1 MFNGIIFN
9 QGVIKKITKR
19 DKGINIFINSILK
32 LTKKDIGVSVACDGV
47 CLTLISIKNRLME
60 FYLSDETIQRSK
72 FKFLKIK
79 DNINLELPLKYG
91 QKISGHICQGHVDT
105 VGKISTIKKIDK
117 SYLFDFEIIKK
128 ERKNLIE
135 KASICINGISL
146 TISKVTQKGFQVWV
160 IPHTFKLTNLSSL
173 KKSSLVNIEIDILS
187 KYVRNYFNEKNN
199 YASIE
204 SIINIAKKGGMFIL
218 VDDEKREN
226 EGDLIISTSDSSAK
240 NINFMAKYGRGLI
253 CLALD
258 SIQAK
263 RLNLS
268 LMSPI
273 NQSRNK
279 TAFTISIEA
288 KKGITTGIS
297 AKDRAKTIKIASK
310 KNVNKKDIV
319 SPGHIF
325 PIIAK
330 DGGVLVRAGHTE
342 ASVDIS
348 KLAKKNNSAV
358 ICEIMN
364 EDGTMA
370 KGQDL
375 FNFAKKHNLKIGKI
389 EDLIAYR
396 LKKEKLIKLK
406 KQSDIEVKNQKY
418 KIRIYE
424 NLLDGSE
431 HFALVKGNIKKGI
444 VPRVRVISSNVVQ
457 NYLIN
462 QQLPNSFDKTLNYFK
477 KFNNCVL
484 VFIKDTNLKSVTQ
497 TLKDYKNKDFYK
509 KGNDKLIRNYGIG
522 AQIIKDLKIK
532 NMILITK
539 SLKKVIGLEGYD
551 IKINKQE
558 II

>member
-1 MFNGIIFN
+1 M
-9 QGVIKKITKR
+9 K
-19 DKGINIFINSILK
+19 
-32 LTKKDIGVSVACDGV
+32 
-47 CLTLISIKNRLME
+47 
-60 FYLSDETIQRSK
+60 
-72 FKFLKIK
+72 
-79 DNINLELPLKYG
+79 
-91 QKISGHICQGHVDT
+91 
-105 VGKISTIKKIDK
+105 
-117 SYLFDFEIIKK
+117 
-128 ERKNLIE
+128 
-135 KASICINGISL
+135 
-146 TISKVTQKGFQVWV
+146 
-160 IPHTFKLTNLSSL
+160 
-173 KKSSLVNIEIDILS
+173 
-187 KYVRNYFNEKNN
+187 KNN
-199 YASIE
+199 FSSIE
-204 SIINIAKKGGMFIL
+204 SIINVAKKGGMFIL

-226 EGDLIISTSDSSAK
+226 EGDLIISSSNSNAK

-258 SIQAK
+258 SLQAK

-268 LMSPI
+268 LMSTN

-279 TAFTISIEA
+279 TAFAISIEA

-310 KNVNKKDIV
+310 KNVKKNEIV
-319 SPGHIF
+319 SPGHVF

-370 KGQDL
+370 KGKNL
-375 FNFAKKHNLKIGKI
+375 FDFANKHKLKIGKI

-396 LKKEKLIKLK
+396 LKKEKLIRLK
-406 KQSDIEVKNQKY
+406 KQSNIDVKNQNY

-431 HFALVKGNIKKGI
+431 HFALIKGIIKKSI
-444 VPRVRVISSNVVQ
+444 TPRVRVISSNVVK

-462 QQLPNSFDKTLNYFK
+462 QQLPNSFNKTLNYFK

-484 VFIKDTNLKSVTQ
+484 IFIKDTNLKSVTQ
-497 TLKDYKNKDFYK
+497 TLKDYKNRDFYK
-509 KGNDKLIRNYGIG
+509 KGKDKLIRNYGIG

-532 NMILITK
+532 NMTLITK
-539 SLKKVIGLEGYD
+539 SPKKVIGLDGYG
-551 IKINKQE
+551 IKITKQE

>member
-1 MFNGIIFN
+1 MENNSFTKIENII
-9 QGVIKKITKR
+9 
-19 DKGINIFINSILK
+19 
-32 LTKKDIGVSVACDGV
+32 
-47 CLTLISIKNRLME
+47 
-60 FYLSDETIQRSK
+60 
-72 FKFLKIK
+72 
-79 DNINLELPLKYG
+79 
-91 QKISGHICQGHVDT
+91 KIS
-105 VGKISTIKKIDK
+105 
-117 SYLFDFEIIKK
+117 
-128 ERKNLIE
+128 KN
-135 KASICINGISL
+135 
-146 TISKVTQKGFQVWV
+146 
-160 IPHTFKLTNLSSL
+160 
-173 KKSSLVNIEIDILS
+173 
-187 KYVRNYFNEKNN
+187 
-199 YASIE
+199 
-204 SIINIAKKGGMFIL
+204 GGMFIL

-226 EGDLIISTSDSSAK
+226 EGDLIISSTDSNAK
-240 NINFMAKYGRGLI
+240 NINFMAKFGRGLI
-253 CLALD
+253 CLAMD
-258 SIQAK
+258 SLQAK
-263 RLNLS
+263 RLNLPPMS
-268 LMSPI
+268 LI
-273 NQSRNK
+273 NKSRNQ

-297 AKDRAKTIKIASK
+297 ARDRAKTIKIASN
-310 KNVNKKDIV
+310 KNVNKNEIV
-319 SPGHIF
+319 SPGHVF
-325 PIIAK
+325 PIVAK

-364 EDGTMA
+364 ENGTMA

-375 FNFAKKHNLKIGKI
+375 FDFAKKHNLKIGKI

-406 KQSDIEVKNQKY
+406 KKSDIKFNNNKY
-418 KIRIYE
+418 KINIYE

-431 HFALVKGNIKKGI
+431 HFALIKGNIKKGV
-444 VPRVRVISSNVVQ
+444 VPRVRVISSNVVH

-462 QQLPNSFDKTLNYFK
+462 QQLPNSFNKTLNYFK

-484 VFIKDTNLKSVTQ
+484 VFIKDTNLRSVTQ

-532 NMILITK
+532 NMILITR

-551 IKINKQE
+551 IKISRQE

>member
-1 MFNGIIFN
+1 M
-9 QGVIKKITKR
+9 
-19 DKGINIFINSILK
+19 
-32 LTKKDIGVSVACDGV
+32 
-47 CLTLISIKNRLME
+47 
-60 FYLSDETIQRSK
+60 
-72 FKFLKIK
+72 
-79 DNINLELPLKYG
+79 
-91 QKISGHICQGHVDT
+91 
-105 VGKISTIKKIDK
+105 
-117 SYLFDFEIIKK
+117 
-128 ERKNLIE
+128 
-135 KASICINGISL
+135 
-146 TISKVTQKGFQVWV
+146 
-160 IPHTFKLTNLSSL
+160 
-173 KKSSLVNIEIDILS
+173 
-187 KYVRNYFNEKNN
+187 EKNN
-199 YASIE
+199 FASIE
-204 SIINIAKKGGMFIL
+204 SIISVAKKGGMFIL

-226 EGDLIISTSDSSAK
+226 EGDLVISTSDTNSK

-258 SIQAK
+258 TLQAK

-268 LMSPI
+268 LMSPV

-310 KNVNKKDIV
+310 KNVNKNEIV
-319 SPGHIF
+319 SPGHVF

-375 FNFAKKHNLKIGKI
+375 FNFAKKHKLKIGKI

-406 KQSDIEVKNQKY
+406 KQSKIDVKNQKY
-418 KIRIYE
+418 NIRIYE

-431 HFALVKGNIKKGI
+431 HFALIKGKMKKSI
-444 VPRVRVISSNVVQ
+444 TPRVRVISSNVVQ

-462 QQLPNSFDKTLNYFK
+462 QSLPNSFNKTLNYFRK
-477 KFNNCVL
+477 YQNCVL
-484 VFIKDTNLKSVTQ
+484 VFIKDSNLKSVTQ

-539 SLKKVIGLEGYD
+539 SPKKVIGLDGYG
-551 IKINKQE
+551 IKITKQE
-558 II
+558 LI

>member
-1 MFNGIIFN
+1 M
-9 QGVIKKITKR
+9 
-19 DKGINIFINSILK
+19 
-32 LTKKDIGVSVACDGV
+32 
-47 CLTLISIKNRLME
+47 
-60 FYLSDETIQRSK
+60 
-72 FKFLKIK
+72 
-79 DNINLELPLKYG
+79 
-91 QKISGHICQGHVDT
+91 
-105 VGKISTIKKIDK
+105 
-117 SYLFDFEIIKK
+117 
-128 ERKNLIE
+128 
-135 KASICINGISL
+135 
-146 TISKVTQKGFQVWV
+146 
-160 IPHTFKLTNLSSL
+160 
-173 KKSSLVNIEIDILS
+173 KKS
-187 KYVRNYFNEKNN
+187 NYS
-199 YASIE
+199 SIE
-204 SIINIAKKGGMFIL
+204 SIISTAKKGGMFIL

-226 EGDLIISTSDSSAK
+226 EGDLVISTTDTNAK

-258 SIQAK
+258 SLQAK

-268 LMSPI
+268 LMSPV

-288 KKGITTGIS
+288 RRGITTGIS
-297 AKDRAKTIKIASK
+297 AKDRARTIKIASK

-319 SPGHIF
+319 SPGHVF

-348 KLAKKNNSAV
+348 KLARKNNSAV

-370 KGQDL
+370 KGQEL
-375 FNFAKKHNLKIGKI
+375 FDFAHKHQLKIGKI

-396 LKKEKLIKLK
+396 LKKEKLIRLK
-406 KQSDIEVKNQKY
+406 KQGFIDVKNQKY

-431 HFALVKGNIKKGI
+431 HFALIKGTIKKGI
-444 VPRVRVISSNVVQ
+444 TPRVRVISSNVVK

-462 QQLPNSFDKTLNYFK
+462 QKLPNSFNKTLNYFK

-484 VFIKDTNLKSVTQ
+484 VFIKDSNLKSVTQ
-497 TLKDYKNKDFYK
+497 TLKDYKDKDLYK
-509 KGNDKLIRNYGIG
+509 KSKEKSLKNYGIG

-532 NMILITK
+532 NMTLITK
-539 SLKKVIGLEGYD
+539 SPKKVIGLDGFG
-551 IKINKQE
+551 IKIIKQE